1 MLSTNVV
8 PANPARPNGPGS
20 AGVHPARRPP
30 VGSVVGAGATSAS
43 RAPGIRL
50 ASICSASLLVGRTG
64 RSVSARPGRG
74 QWRIA
79 ERRWCAPERSSGADE
94 RQPVG
99 GFALLTPLALALGGG
114 APRTSGRRRPGGL
127 TAARH
132 SGRLRGGWRP
142 GRWFCALPAVGR
154 ARSLLAQLLRGRPA
168 LDPSRL
174 PGRWHPARPAAGEQ

>member
-64 RSVSARPGRG
+64 RSVTARPGRG

-79 ERRWCAPERSSGADE
+79 ERRWCAPERSPGADE

-99 GFALLTPLALALGGG
+99 GLPGAGRCPADPDVPYLRRLRLRLGVALLGPLAV
-114 APRTSGRRRPGGL
+114 
-127 TAARH
+127 
-132 SGRLRGGWRP
+132 
-142 GRWFCALPAVGR
+142 AV
-154 ARSLLAQLLRGRPA
+154 
-168 LDPSRL
+168 
-174 PGRWHPARPAAGEQ
+174 PAA